1 MVEPID
7 DLAIKMEE
15 ALKAAKANIHPHC
28 LGKSMPLEKDDYKTL
43 GTSIFI
49 ERQRQLQEESRQKN
63 RKKNGKKDRTG
74 PPTDPQL
81 GFIARLIE
89 QKQDSHNVVDQFLK
103 NNNAKLVA
111 ELNEGQA
118 SDLID
123 LLKAEKDK

>member
-1 MVEPID
+1 MTDTFEELAKQMEKALAAVKEHISPI
-7 DLAIKMEE
+7 I
-15 ALKAAKANIHPHC
+15 
-28 LGKSMPLEKDDYKTL
+28 LGKHMRLEKEDYKTL

-49 ERQRQLQEESRQKN
+49 EQNRQKN
-63 RKKNGKKDRTG
+63 RGKGKNDKKDRTG

-89 QKQDSHNVVDQFLK
+89 QKQDSHSVVDQFLK
-103 NNNAKLVA
+103 NNNAKLVG